1 MDVDLMVLVMKES
14 WREEIRRKLD
24 LGLGLRFINH
34 SLG

>member
-24 LGLGLRFINH
+24 LGLRFINH